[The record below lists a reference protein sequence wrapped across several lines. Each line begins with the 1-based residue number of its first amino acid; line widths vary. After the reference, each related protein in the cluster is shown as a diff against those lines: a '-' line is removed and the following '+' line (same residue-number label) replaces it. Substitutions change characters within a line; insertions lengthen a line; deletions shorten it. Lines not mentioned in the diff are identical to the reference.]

1 MIQYPNN
8 DGNELDDKELLEH
21 WGDQPTFI
29 QSSIVSFDNRN
40 ENEVRRIAT
49 SLRIMFHQTRRSKYL
64 FHQLELN
71 QKLFLWSSGGLYTP
85 SNLLSSWTLLKLK
98 QDINGLSYEPLGLD
112 NERTFYLCFDDW
124 WNEIIFDD
132 KKNLFTRKDVITFVA
147 NQDGG
152 AHVDDSLGQ
161 KYAELVKHNSLGW
174 SDGWG
179 NAVSNNPVYNAIRQI
194 AEEVIISYD
203 KFKIGFLSR

>member
-49 SLRIMFHQTRRSKYL
+49 SLRIMFHQTRRSKSL

-71 QKLFLWSSGGLYTP
+71 QKLFL
-85 SNLLSSWTLLKLK
+85 
-98 QDINGLSYEPLGLD
+98 
-112 NERTFYLCFDDW
+112 
-124 WNEIIFDD
+124 
-132 KKNLFTRKDVITFVA
+132 
-147 NQDGG
+147 
-152 AHVDDSLGQ
+152 
-161 KYAELVKHNSLGW
+161 
-174 SDGWG
+174 
-179 NAVSNNPVYNAIRQI
+179 
-194 AEEVIISYD
+194 
-203 KFKIGFLSR
+203 